1 MADEYIPGGIPAD
14 EDVLQST
21 ASEFTEAMG
30 GVSNTRVQIQE
41 ITNLTL
47 IRLEVKPGSK
57 TAARMQKVLG
67 VELPQY
73 AGQVTGDK
81 QAMQILYGTRQIVA
95 CLWVDIDTFLVV
107 TQVDDVK
114 LGRALNAALG
124 SGEGLVLDVSANR
137 SVIELSGPEAYEV
150 LAQTVTFET
159 VPDFFDVGMAWRCW
173 VGEAEMLL
181 WRVDAEQYLMI
192 PRNSATAPVMISMF
206 DAITDVNEG

>member
-14 EDVLQST
+14 EDVLRST

-30 GVSNTRVQIQE
+30 DVSNTRVQIQE

-47 IRLEVKPGSK
+47 IRLEVNPGSK
-57 TAARMQKVLG
+57 AAARMQKVLG

-95 CLWVDIDTFLVV
+95 CLWTDIDTFLVV

-124 SGEGLVLDVSANR
+124 SEEGLVLDVSANR

-192 PRNSATAPVMISMF
+192 PRNSATAPVIISMF